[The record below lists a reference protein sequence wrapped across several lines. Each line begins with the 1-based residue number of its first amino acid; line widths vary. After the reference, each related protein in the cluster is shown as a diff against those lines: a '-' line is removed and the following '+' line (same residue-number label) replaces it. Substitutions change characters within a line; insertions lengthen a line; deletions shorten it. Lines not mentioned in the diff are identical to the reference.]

1 MTLRVT
7 IDWKIHKTCLWIF
20 STFEF
25 SLFFQIWSSLEKQKY
40 GFLLTRGKKCIF
52 LYSQNMKSISEAWIN
67 SHMKVRFLGLWKM
80 YFFKNFD
87 KNIHGLY
94 YGENQYFWFNVKFY
108 SITVTNKSPFFG
120 YSLFSILFEKTT
132 HKWCFTRVYYKFNFL
147 KFHFIEDILQLKN
160 YYMLLKKAWAST
172 FWGGGQFA
180 AFYRNVELVA
190 KLDYCDW
197 NYAVDEYC
205 NFMITI
211 KNGFSS
217 EKNYS

>member
-1 MTLRVT
+1 MYFLRILIKIFTLCTMGKTNTFDSMLNFIKLQWQKNHLFLVT
-7 IDWKIHKTCLWIF
+7 
-20 STFEF
+20 
-25 SLFFQIWSSLEKQKY
+25 LFFPSSLRKRHINDDLREY
-40 GFLLTRGKKCIF
+40 
-52 LYSQNMKSISEAWIN
+52 IS
-67 SHMKVRFLGLWKM
+67 
-80 YFFKNFD
+80 
-87 KNIHGLY
+87 
-94 YGENQYFWFNVKFY
+94 
-108 SITVTNKSPFFG
+108 
-120 YSLFSILFEKTT
+120 
-132 HKWCFTRVYYKFNFL
+132 NFL

-172 FWGGGQFA
+172 FWGVGQFA

-197 NYAVDEYC
+197 IYAVDEYC